1 MLFLVLQCIEN
12 YETFSQKPRLDDD
25 AGVDFYTTSLITVPS
40 DDPED
45 EEWEDVESESDSM
58 EDESDEESEEDGI
71 QDVEK
76 VGTQLRPL
84 HQGKM
89 GRWVKGPQSFLLT
102 AKSLNLSGLWT
113 SELVMW

>member
-25 AGVDFYTTSLITVPS
+25 VGVDFYTTSLITVPN

-58 EDESDEESEEDGI
+58 EDKWRPAFSCL
-71 QDVEK
+71 QA
-76 VGTQLRPL
+76 GTEQVICTCSLA
-84 HQGKM
+84 
-89 GRWVKGPQSFLLT
+89 GRV
-102 AKSLNLSGLWT
+102 A
-113 SELVMW
+113 VI